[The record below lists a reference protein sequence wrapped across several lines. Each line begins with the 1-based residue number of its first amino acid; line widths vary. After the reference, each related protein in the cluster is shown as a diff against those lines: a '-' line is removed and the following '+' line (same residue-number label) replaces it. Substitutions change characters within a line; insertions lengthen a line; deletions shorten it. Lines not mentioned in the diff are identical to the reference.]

1 MGHKGQSQFWNVQKT
16 PETVRFSS
24 VVHGPSGTEPLLH
37 CPEANKDR
45 ASSGLIMDRHVQSLF
60 WEVQKPLLGNPE
72 ALRDRALLVGC
83 TRAVGYRASWVWVI
97 KSTLN

>member
-60 WEVQKPLLGNPE
+60 WEVQKPSGTERFSLVVHGPSGAEPLGS
-72 ALRDRALLVGC
+72 G
-83 TRAVGYRASWVWVI
+83 
-97 KSTLN
+97 